1 MSPWVRMSSFFRQA
15 AFPACCACL
24 LSVAGAIRG
33 QEGEAELPSVEP
45 LSCAHSPD
53 GRVTVRGAVMGTV
66 FTVRAYPGSGMDAGD
81 AERICGE
88 ALACAAHWE
97 KVMSAMDAESGLARL
112 NAAEYGISVPVSP
125 ELERVLLLAL
135 DYARL
140 TNGAFDPTLGPCIR
154 LWKKSRRLGIL
165 PSGEER
171 ECALRACG
179 WEKLSVRK
187 GMAVKA
193 VSGMR
198 LDLGGM
204 GKGFALDRMAEMLKT
219 RGVCS
224 FFMDSTSD
232 VLAGAPPPGEPGWRL
247 RVDTGNGQG
256 EVLLLSHAAVSTSG
270 SAHQMVKIGGKSYS
284 HVLDPRSGLGVTEGR
299 QVSVRALSAAL
310 ADALAT
316 AGCVMCEEEFR
327 SLGGR
332 IAGSVR
338 SGLFSKSAH
347 VLRGKRRN
355 RMDCGRREE
364 WGQ

>member
-1 MSPWVRMSSFFRQA
+1 
-15 AFPACCACL
+15 
-24 LSVAGAIRG
+24 
-33 QEGEAELPSVEP
+33 
-45 LSCAHSPD
+45 
-53 GRVTVRGAVMGTV
+53 MGTV
-66 FTVRAYPGSGMDAGD
+66 FTVRAYPGSGMDAED

-88 ALACAAHWE
+88 ALACAVHWE

-125 ELERVLLLAL
+125 ELERVLLLSL
-135 DYARL
+135 NYARL

-154 LWKKSRRLGIL
+154 LWKKSRRLGVL
-165 PSGEER
+165 PSDEER

-204 GKGFALDRMAEMLKT
+204 GKGFAVDRMAEMLKT
-219 RGVCS
+219 RGICS
-224 FFMDSTSD
+224 FFIDSTSD

-247 RVDTGNGQG
+247 RVDTGRGQG

-270 SAHQMVKIGGKSYS
+270 SARQMVKIGGKAYS
-284 HVLDPRSGLGVTEGR
+284 HVLDSRSGLGV
-299 QVSVRALSAAL
+299 RASSAAL

-316 AGCVMCEEEFR
+316 AGCVMREEEFR
-327 SLGGR
+327 SLAAGLPGVSVPAFFQSPPCSAGETQKQDGLRKEGGM
-332 IAGSVR
+332 GSMK
-338 SGLFSKSAH
+338 GMTKQ
-347 VLRGKRRN
+347 LRF
-355 RMDCGRREE
+355 
-364 WGQ
+364 

>member
-1 MSPWVRMSSFFRQA
+1 MSPWVRMSSFFRQV

-45 LSCAHSPD
+45 LSCAHAPD

-66 FTVRAYPGSGMDAGD
+66 FTVRAYPGSGMDAED

-88 ALACAAHWE
+88 ALACAVHWE
-97 KVMSAMDAESGLARL
+97 KVMSAMDAESGLTRL

-125 ELERVLLLAL
+125 ELERVLLLSL
-135 DYARL
+135 NYARL

-154 LWKKSRRLGIL
+154 LWKKSRRLGVL
-165 PSGEER
+165 PSDEER

-204 GKGFALDRMAEMLKT
+204 GKGFAVDRMAEMLKT
-219 RGVCS
+219 V
-224 FFMDSTSD
+224 
-232 VLAGAPPPGEPGWRL
+232 A
-247 RVDTGNGQG
+247 
-256 EVLLLSHAAVSTSG
+256 LL
-270 SAHQMVKIGGKSYS
+270 
-284 HVLDPRSGLGVTEGR
+284 
-299 QVSVRALSAAL
+299 
-310 ADALAT
+310 
-316 AGCVMCEEEFR
+316 
-327 SLGGR
+327 
-332 IAGSVR
+332 
-338 SGLFSKSAH
+338 
-347 VLRGKRRN
+347 
-355 RMDCGRREE
+355 
-364 WGQ
+364 

>member
-45 LSCAHSPD
+45 LSCAHSSD

-66 FTVRAYPGSGMDAGD
+66 FT
-81 AERICGE
+81 
-88 ALACAAHWE
+88 ALACAVHWE

-135 DYARL
+135 NYARL

-154 LWKKSRRLGIL
+154 LWKKSRRLGVL
-165 PSGEER
+165 PSDEER
-171 ECALRACG
+171 EGALRACG

-204 GKGFALDRMAEMLKT
+204 GKGFAVDRMAEMLKT

-224 FFMDSTSD
+224 FFIDSTSD

-247 RVDTGNGQG
+247 RVDTGKGQG

-270 SAHQMVKIGGKSYS
+270 SARQMVKIGGKAYS
-284 HVLDPRSGLGVTEGR
+284 HVLDPRAGLGVTEGW
-299 QVSVRALSAAL
+299 QVSVRASSAAL

-327 SLGGR
+327 SLVAGLPGVSVPAFFQSPPCSAGKTQKQDGLRKEGGMG
-332 IAGSVR
+332 AMKGMA
-338 SGLFSKSAH
+338 KQ
-347 VLRGKRRN
+347 LRF
-355 RMDCGRREE
+355 
-364 WGQ
+364 